1 MTRHRACL
9 ALVTILLLSLTPH
22 ARGQSPDPPTRKT
35 RALVLSGGGPICE
48 AWESGLVAGMADK
61 GVNLSRADL
70 IVGTSAG
77 SIVGAQLA
85 MTRAPSSMRAL
96 EAARQASMPPPPP
109 SGAESPPPMLDEA
122 MLGKKLSDIAEGKRP
137 PEQVRGEIGAWALS
151 AHAVMSEDAFVAI
164 FARLFPDKA
173 WPQTPFECVA
183 VNADDGSI
191 KIFSKDSGVDLA
203 HAVAASCAVPGIFP
217 PITIDRHRYMD
228 GGMRS
233 LTNADLARG
242 YKAVIVFNFIAS
254 PGTTKI
260 AKSFGALSDRELKVL
275 RDSGSTVESI
285 TPDTASLAAFG
296 PNLQDPSRRP
306 AAYAAGVEQGRRE
319 ATKLKSI
326 WNPR

>member
-1 MTRHRACL
+1 MTRHRASL
-9 ALVTILLLSLTPH
+9 ALATILLLSLTPH
-22 ARGQSPDPPTRKT
+22 ARAQSPEPAGKKN

-48 AWESGLVAGMADK
+48 AWQSGLVAGMADN
-61 GVNLSRADL
+61 GLNLSTADL
-70 IVGTSAG
+70 IIGTSAG

-109 SGAESPPPMLDEA
+109 SGTKSQPPMLDEA
-122 MLGKKLSDIAEGKRP
+122 MLGKKLRELAEGKRP
-137 PEQVRGEIGAWALS
+137 PAQVRAEIGAWASS
-151 AHAVMSEDAFVAI
+151 AHPVMSEDAFVNI
-164 FARLFPDKA
+164 YSRLFPDKA

-183 VNADDGSI
+183 VNAEDGSI

-217 PITIDRHRYMD
+217 PITIDGHRYID

-242 YKAVIVFNFIAS
+242 YKSVIVFNFIAS
-254 PGTTKI
+254 PRTTVI

-285 TPDTASLAAFG
+285 TPDAPSLAAFG
-296 PNLQDPSRRP
+296 PNLQDPNRRP
-306 AAYAAGVEQGRRE
+306 AAYAAGIGQGRRE
-319 ATKLKSI
+319 AAKLNSI
-326 WNPR
+326 WNP